1 MSIEHEDLRSKQ
13 WNKQKDAATPEI
25 VMCRDDL
32 LEKKGEIIK
41 EFKKEIEEIEDQ
53 LGLRED
59 EKASKL

>member
-1 MSIEHEDLRSKQ
+1 
-13 WNKQKDAATPEI
+13 
-25 VMCRDDL
+25 MCRDDL